1 MDGLHDLGLHVPVDD
16 GSGSGQFLTLD
27 VTGDFRS

>member
-16 GSGSGQFLTLD
+16 DGGSSQYLTLE